1 MSLSEK
7 EIGEIVEALRRLTVM
22 SGLDT
27 PDDESRL
34 PLGRF
39 TAGRSQNDRFNVVPN
54 MNRWLRTVPPTVAF
68 EHAWQLDR
76 PIRTDAP
83 SGSAA
88 VGQEDAEPW

>member
-1 MSLSEK
+1 
-7 EIGEIVEALRRLTVM
+7 M

-27 PDDESRL
+27 PDDESRV
-34 PLGRF
+34 PHGRL

-54 MNRWLRTVPPTVAF
+54 MNRWLRTAPPTVAF

-76 PIRTDAP
+76 PIRTDF
-83 SGSAA
+83 SKKSAA